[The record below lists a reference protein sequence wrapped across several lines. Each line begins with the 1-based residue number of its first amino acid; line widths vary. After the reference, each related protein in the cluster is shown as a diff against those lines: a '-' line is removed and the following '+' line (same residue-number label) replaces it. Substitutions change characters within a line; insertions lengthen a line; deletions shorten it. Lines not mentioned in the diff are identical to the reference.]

1 MKKKFVIV
9 DINRK
14 KKLNPIANVDIDS
27 NCEVLSLSVYSNYL
41 LDASLIEY
49 RNFHDYVS
57 EKQYLSDVIELY
69 DEILELFVDSPSFCF
84 LFYELSLLVTKYKY
98 FECLK
103 SIMEDYKVK
112 GYEVCLV
119 SDARYSVSYL
129 KNEQT
134 LSSLLDLSSFIDDDD
149 EFFYRK
155 NKLKFSCSLFGYKNV
170 KKLFSKTFTPSDF
183 NFYKYG
189 NLKIKK
195 NIKKACIFERELSED
210 RVFKN
215 HKELTLQYEK
225 LLVKIEEK
233 FGSNSVYSSISHD
246 IFSIVSKSAPEKI
259 NFQSDVVYPFTYI
272 HKEVDYQE
280 ILRHR
285 VKGLPVVISQHGSY
299 VDDYSM
305 QLKLSE
311 INPADINLV
320 CNEYTKEYFESQG
333 AKSVHV
339 VGNILFE
346 PEVESKKL
354 KYDCLYL
361 IYCSGYS
368 SDAGCVLGLEY
379 LSPQNYSDLFKRH
392 QAVIELFGE
401 KYTEKT
407 LCIKIKSSIMLSGAY
422 VPFIELVKKY
432 KNISIEFI
440 EPIEKL
446 ISVSG
451 CILSDYYSSN
461 FITRDMHIK
470 KDVILFSGIPCQF
483 PVDIKNDLEKMFV
496 FIENVSELDYV
507 VSNMKDVFEKRVR
520 DIDLIEKYSSPVVS
534 EKLLNDTL
542 NTAYSDFFKSND

>member
-1 MKKKFVIV
+1 MKKKLIIV

-14 KKLNPIANVDIDS
+14 KKSNPIANIDIDS

-41 LDASLIEY
+41 LDTSLIEY
-49 RNFHDYVS
+49 KNFHDYVS

-69 DEILELFVDSPSFCF
+69 DEILDLFADSPSFCF
-84 LFYELSLLVTKYKY
+84 LFYELSLLVTKFKY

-103 SIMEDYKVK
+103 SIIEDYKVK
-112 GYEVCLV
+112 GYEVGLV
-119 SDARYSVSYL
+119 SDARHSVSYL

-134 LSSLLDLSSFIDDDD
+134 LSSLLDLSFFIEDDDD
-149 EFFYRK
+149 FFYRK
-155 NKLKFSCSLFGYKNV
+155 NKLKFSGSLFRYKNI
-170 KKLFSKTFTPSDF
+170 KKFFSKIFTPSDF

-195 NIKKACIFERELSED
+195 SIKKVCVFERKLNED
-210 RVFKN
+210 KVFEN

-225 LLVKIEEK
+225 LLVQFEEK
-233 FGSNSVYSSISHD
+233 FGASSVYHSISHV
-246 IFSIVSKSAPEKI
+246 IFSIISKASPEKI
-259 NFQSDVVYPFTYI
+259 NFQNDEVYPFTYI

-311 INPADINLV
+311 ITPADINLV

-333 AKSVHV
+333 SKSVHV

-346 PEVESKKL
+346 PEVEAKKL
-354 KYDCLYL
+354 KYDYLYL
-361 IYCSGYS
+361 VYCSGYS
-368 SDAGCVLGLEY
+368 SDAGCVLGLDY

-392 QAVIELFGE
+392 QSVIELFGE
-401 KYTEKT
+401 KCSEKT
-407 LCIKIKSSIMLSGAY
+407 LCIKIKSSIMLGGAY
-422 VPFIELVKKY
+422 APFIELAKKY
-432 KNISIEFI
+432 NNISIEFI

-446 ISVSG
+446 ISVTG

-461 FITRDMHIK
+461 FIARDMHIK
-470 KDVILFSGIPCQF
+470 KDIILFSGTPCQF
-483 PVDIKNDLEKMFV
+483 PVNIKKDLEKMFV
-496 FIENVSELDYV
+496 FIQSVSELDYV
-507 VSNMKDVFEKRVR
+507 VSNMKDVFGKKVR
-520 DIDLIEKYSSPVVS
+520 DIELIEKYSSPVVS

-542 NTAYSDFFKSND
+542 NTAYRGFFKSND